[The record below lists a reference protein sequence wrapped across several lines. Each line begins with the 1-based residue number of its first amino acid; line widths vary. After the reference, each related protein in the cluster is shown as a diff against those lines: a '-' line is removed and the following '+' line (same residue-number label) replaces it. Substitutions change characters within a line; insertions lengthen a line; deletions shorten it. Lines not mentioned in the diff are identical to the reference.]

1 MTVPAWR
8 VELGA
13 AIQEARKAAGLSQE
27 EVAAALGV
35 RQSSI
40 SQWERA
46 VTAPTTGHLLGLL
59 RILGAVLVRL
69 LLRDDSF
76 AAAHQGASVEHTE
89 LDDGC
94 GPSAASANGTQSR
107 SAAVPGDQAPSAGRN
122 ADGGGPAPAGEPPQA
137 NGPASRRPDR
147 ATPTTS
153 ETRGASRVVPP
164 QGQPLSGGS
173 RARRVM
179 EPDASQ
185 TTRGGRLQTRPPAR
199 LGGRWS
205 MPG

>member
-13 AIQEARKAAGLSQE
+13 AIQEARTAAGLSQE

-69 LLRDDSF
+69 LLGNDSF

-94 GPSAASANGTQSR
+94 GPSAASAIGTESQP
-107 SAAVPGDQAPSAGRN
+107 AAPPGDPAPSAGHD
-122 ADGGGPAPAGEPPQA
+122 ADGAGPAPAGAPSQA
-137 NGPASRRPDR
+137 HARGSGGPDF
-147 ATPTTS
+147 ATSTTPG
-153 ETRGASRVVPP
+153 TRGASRVVPP

-173 RARRVM
+173 RARANL
-179 EPDASQ
+179 ELDASR
-185 TTRGGRLQTRPPAR
+185 TARGGRLQARPPAR